1 MAHGGFGGDDRV
13 MGIGEGIQDEQ
24 EMEEG
29 VPYQVTMTFLP
40 TGKVGVSDLV
50 PMPME
55 MAEGAEGEGEE
66 MGSEPDVGAMFPNV
80 DRAVRHVM
88 TMLEGMSG
96 DEGTME
102 EGYEEEEMG
111 PADMIP
117 EETMMKGNTMAGKKA
132 GAYGR

>member
-1 MAHGGFGGDDRV
+1 MPHGGFGGDDRV

-55 MAEGAEGEGEE
+55 MTGAAEGEGDE
-66 MGSEPDVGAMFPNV
+66 MGSEPDMGKMFPNV
-80 DRAVRHVM
+80 DRAVMHVM
-88 TMLEGMSG
+88 TMLEGMNE
-96 DEGTME
+96 DEGKME
-102 EGYEEEEMG
+102 EGYEEEKMG

-117 EETMMKGNTMAGKKA
+117 EEEPMMPGKKA